1 LLGDRRIEQHSK
13 LQLHRYREKEV
24 TGVRDQRPCI
34 TTGEQSG
41 LINQHLARPAIS
53 LIQKKESEAMKN
65 PFSPKSTVS
74 IIALAMITLV
84 TFSNFARAEGPSK
97 RAERRSHIGERVRAD
112 IMNPQSSGKNDQ
124 VQYSQ
129 DDLEQMRSAL
139 LELAGAI
146 KDLTELTPGSFD
158 AGQLEDATK
167 QVSQLSYQELAGLRK
182 ALNPSKLSAKLAG
195 ARAEIAHYKSTKS
208 QSTMQKLKSKRVA
221 ITAADDDD
229 FPKAKGLGICN
240 GETDIRPA
248 VGLII
253 AGDAAYFATKLVYE
267 IAKDLC
273 LETVVAGGEGGNTSA
288 LCIVSSTAFVAAEAA
303 WNLIHFCNDEFS
315 DDELDTNYERL
326 GDIHTDLLESIAN
339 DNENKKAIVDNDN
352 ANKDTIIADIDAKS
366 SSISSKIDG
375 GTTNIL
381 NKIESKGN
389 DIINND
395 NTNRD
400 QIKSNDNA
408 NTNNIIANDNAN
420 KAMIIS
426 NENANLNTTIN
437 ELRALGCDVIRLL
450 NTPDGQKSSN
460 IASCQGKPGWP
471 YSFNTKSTSAPVAA
485 ASFITSDATGSFSNV
500 AIGSFSNLRGQDGVP
515 ILPLVG
521 TVTMERSLLESRLI
535 PTYYLP
541 ANKGGMIEQVKTLV
555 WNTIEAQLDLNI
567 ARNETT
573 LAKVTALEA
582 DELLAKKKYLE
593 AYRQYCLA
601 YQQLIPAN

>member
-1 LLGDRRIEQHSK
+1 
-13 LQLHRYREKEV
+13 
-24 TGVRDQRPCI
+24 
-34 TTGEQSG
+34 
-41 LINQHLARPAIS
+41 
-53 LIQKKESEAMKN
+53 MKN
-65 PFSPKSTVS
+65 PFSPKSTIS

-84 TFSNFARAEGPSK
+84 THSNFAHAEGPSK
-97 RAERRSHIGERVRAD
+97 GAEKKSHLRDRIRAD
-112 IMNPQSSGKNDQ
+112 IMVPQSSGKNDQ

-139 LELAGAI
+139 LELAGAL
-146 KDLTELTPGSFD
+146 KDSAELVPAPFD
-158 AGQLEDATK
+158 PGQLEDATK
-167 QVSQLSYQELAGLRK
+167 QVSGLSYQQLAVLRK
-182 ALNPSKLSAKLAG
+182 GLNPTKMIERLTA
-195 ARAEIAHYKSTKS
+195 ARASIAEFKGTIKS
-208 QSTMQKLKSKRVA
+208 QSTAKKGKKVA

-229 FPKAKGLGICN
+229 FPKLDPNFLCIP
-240 GETDIRPA
+240 TDGNPQSRRLLT
-248 VGLII
+248 GTII
-253 AGDAAYFATKLVYE
+253 ALDVIFFAAELADRLAQDACNEVV
-267 IAKDLC
+267 
-273 LETVVAGGEGGNTSA
+273 VVAGEGGNTRAACGITDAIYLVA
-288 LCIVSSTAFVAAEAA
+288 LALHETIHYCNEALTDAIVDAS
-303 WNLIHFCNDEFS
+303 
-315 DDELDTNYERL
+315 YERL

-352 ANKDTIIADIDAKS
+352 ANKDTIITDIDSKAT
-366 SSISSKIDG
+366 SISSKIDG
-375 GTTNIL
+375 GTMNIL

-395 NTNRD
+395 NTNRNL
-400 QIKSNDNA
+400 ITSNDNT
-408 NTNNIIANDNAN
+408 NTSNIIANDNAN

-485 ASFITSDATGSFSNV
+485 ASFITSDAIGSLSNV
-500 AIGSFSNLRGQDGVP
+500 AIGSFSNQRGQDGVP

-521 TVTMERSLLESRLI
+521 TVTMERNLLESRLI

-567 ARNETT
+567 AKNETT
-573 LAKVTALEA
+573 LAKVAAQEA
-582 DELLAKKKYLE
+582 DELLVKKKYLE